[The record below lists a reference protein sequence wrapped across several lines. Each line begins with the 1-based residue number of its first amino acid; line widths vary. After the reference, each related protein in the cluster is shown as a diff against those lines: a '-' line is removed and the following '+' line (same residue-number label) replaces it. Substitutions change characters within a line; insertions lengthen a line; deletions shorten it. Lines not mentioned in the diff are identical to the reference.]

1 MRTVLI
7 IINVLR
13 ETRHVVGY
21 VHGEKNE
28 RTTAA
33 AAAAV
38 RIIL

>member
-7 IINVLR
+7 IINVAR

-21 VHGEKNE
+21 VRGEKNE
-28 RTTAA
+28 RTNNGG
-33 AAAAV
+33 AAV